1 MMYIWFKKNLSI
13 LYIMNSI
20 FLVRY
25 FWYRYWVDN
34 DNMDIFWLFF
44 FIVKLY
50 LIGYFMYNF
59 SYLSLGNTYVWNEM
73 EEKFWFDVWKVRN
86 Y

>member
-1 MMYIWFKKNLSI
+1 MIIWI
-13 LYIMNSI
+13 
-20 FLVRY
+20 Y
-25 FWYRYWVDN
+25 FDY
-34 DNMDIFWLFF
+34 FF

-59 SYLSLGNTYVWNEM
+59 SYLSLGNIYVWNEM
-73 EEKFWFDVWKVRN
+73 EEKFRFDVWKVRN